1 MEQEKEDLKFE
12 LDKAKDDSDYYR
24 KLSEKWRKELID
36 LRRVEKGRDEKDSIV
51 S

>member
-1 MEQEKEDLKFE
+1 MEAEKEDLKFE
-12 LDKAKDDSDYYR
+12 LDKAKDDSEYYR

-36 LRRVEKGRDEKDSIV
+36 LRRVEKGREDKDSIV